1 MGAVCEF
8 CKKRIEV
15 RKGNFVHVYIEPPLI
30 HAYHLDCYKTL
41 IRNEFLKEARF

>member
-15 RKGNFVHVYIEPPLI
+15 RQGSFLHVYVQSPVIR
-30 HAYHLDCYKTL
+30 AYHLKCYKTL